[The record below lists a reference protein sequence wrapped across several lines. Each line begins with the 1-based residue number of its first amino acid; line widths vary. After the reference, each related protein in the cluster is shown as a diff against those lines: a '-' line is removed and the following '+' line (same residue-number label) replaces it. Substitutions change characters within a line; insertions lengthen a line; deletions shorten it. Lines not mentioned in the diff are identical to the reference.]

1 MIRFMRYLFAASV
14 LIELIIIV
22 LYIVDFYNT
31 PKGVFL
37 TLLSMIV
44 LQASLI
50 YNSKFKL
57 FKK

>member
-14 LIELIIIV
+14 LIELITIV

-31 PKGVFL
+31 PKSVFL

-44 LQASLI
+44 LQASLF
-50 YNSKFKL
+50 YNSKFRL